1 MTKLLEYLEVAL
13 HITTIICLVAIAIS
27 LILFIYRVITG
38 PSNPDRAMALDV
50 IGVCLMA
57 IAALTSILV
66 ITTKLT
72 DVILLIGILSF
83 IRTLALASYIETGVL
98 IERDDDCCDFTNCY
112 VIIHCKMRI
121 GNIYRNGCFN

>member
-1 MTKLLEYLEVAL
+1 MTNTLEFLEYAL
-13 HITTIICLVAIAIS
+13 HITTIICLIGIAIS
-27 LILFIYRVITG
+27 LILLIYRVITG

-50 IGVCLMA
+50 IGVCLMT

-83 IRTLALASYIETGVL
+83 IGTLALAKYIEMGVL
-98 IERDDDCCDFTNCY
+98 IERDND
-112 VIIHCKMRI
+112 
-121 GNIYRNGCFN
+121 